1 MKVNYKKWLWRL
13 IPFSVFIATPYIN
26 WYLILIIFLLVWF
39 IIHFIKGFFPKKSMN
54 NKMDIA
60 DIENVALGIGKSDEL
75 EKLYKKLIK
84 IVHEDKN
91 MEKIDLAR
99 EYTQLL
105 NQNRYNY
112 NNLKSIEEKINRF
125 F

>member
-1 MKVNYKKWLWRL
+1 
-13 IPFSVFIATPYIN
+13 
-26 WYLILIIFLLVWF
+26 
-39 IIHFIKGFFPKKSMN
+39 MN